1 LLYTVL
7 RKKRRILKMKF
18 LEEKIKQEP
27 LDEEQCWQAV
37 LTRNAQVDG
46 AFVVAVRTTGIYCR
60 PSCPARRPH
69 REHVT
74 FFRLPE
80 EASAA
85 GFRPCRRCH
94 PDLAHLPEPQ
104 AELIEQISHHIET
117 HLDAPLHLADLSQK
131 FHMSPYHLQRTF
143 KRIKGITP
151 RQYVESCRLGQF
163 KTRLHEGE
171 TVTGALYDAGYQS
184 SSSVYERA
192 HVQLGMT
199 PTAYRQGGKGM
210 RIGYTVVESPLGYV
224 LVAATERGVAA
235 VRFGDS
241 EQAIE
246 ADFVREY
253 PKAELTRDD
262 EQLRPWVTLLLHSL
276 QGQPSQQQVPLDVQ
290 ASTFQW
296 KVWQALRAIP
306 IGQTRSYHEIA
317 QAIGQ
322 PTAARAVAQACA
334 SNPVAVFIP
343 CHRVVRNDGQLGG
356 YHWGVERKQQLLSR
370 EHAIL
375 TDHSSSAETNRLHS
389 REGTSMPGM
398 REAEV

>member
-1 LLYTVL
+1 MSYAV
-7 RKKRRILKMKF
+7 
-18 LEEKIKQEP
+18 EKIKQEP

-37 LTRNAQVDG
+37 LTRDAQVDG
-46 AFVVAVRTTGIYCR
+46 TFVFAVRSTGIYCR

-69 REHVT
+69 REHVA

-85 GFRPCRRCH
+85 GFRSCQRCH
-94 PDLAHLPEPQ
+94 PEQAHLVEPQ
-104 AELIEQISHHIET
+104 TELIEQVCRYIET
-117 HLDAPLHLADLSQK
+117 HLDAPLHLDDLSQQ
-131 FHMSPYHLQRTF
+131 FHLSPYHLQRTF
-143 KRIKGITP
+143 KRIKGVTP

-163 KTRLHEGE
+163 KARLHAGE

-184 SSSVYERA
+184 SSSVYARTP
-192 HVQLGMT
+192 VQLGMT
-199 PTAYRQGGKGM
+199 PTAYRRGGKGM

-241 EQAIE
+241 ENALE
-246 ADFVREY
+246 ADLVREF
-253 PKAELTRDD
+253 PQADLIRDD
-262 EQLRPWVTLLLHSL
+262 EQLHPWVTLLLHSL
-276 QGQPSQQQVPLDVQ
+276 QGQPSPQAVPLDVQ

-296 KVWQALRAIP
+296 KVWQALRSIP
-306 IGQTRSYHEIA
+306 TGQTRSYHEIA

-343 CHRVVRNDGQLGG
+343 CHRVVRNNGQLGG
-356 YHWGVERKQQLLSR
+356 YRWGVERKQQLLAI
-370 EHAIL
+370 EHAA
-375 TDHSSSAETNRLHS
+375 TASSSSAEMNDQQW
-389 REGTSMPGM
+389 REGMSTPG
-398 REAEV
+398 RRKAEA

>member
-1 LLYTVL
+1 MNY
-7 RKKRRILKMKF
+7 

-27 LDEEQCWQAV
+27 LDEEQCWSAF

-46 AFVVAVRTTGIYCR
+46 EFVVAVRTTGIYCR

-69 REHVT
+69 REHVA

-85 GFRPCRRCH
+85 GFRPCRRCR
-94 PDLAHLPEPQ
+94 PDLAQLPEPQ
-104 AELIEQISHHIET
+104 AELIEQVCRYIET
-117 HLDAPLHLADLSQK
+117 HLDTPMRLADLSQQ

-143 KRIKGITP
+143 KRIKSITP

-163 KTRLHEGE
+163 KARLHEGE

-184 SSSVYERA
+184 SSSLYARTS
-192 HVQLGMT
+192 VQLGMT
-199 PTAYRQGGKGM
+199 PTTYRKGGKGM
-210 RIGYTVVESPLGYV
+210 SIGYTVVESPLGYV

-241 EQAIE
+241 EQALETDLIH
-246 ADFVREY
+246 EY

-262 EQLRPWVTLLLHSL
+262 EQLRPWVTLLLNSL
-276 QGQPSQQQVPLDVQ
+276 QGQPSPQPVPLDIQ

-306 IGQTRSYHEIA
+306 IGQTRSYHDIA

-322 PTAARAVAQACA
+322 PTATRAVAQACA
-334 SNPVAVFIP
+334 TNPVAVFIP
-343 CHRVVRNDGQLGG
+343 CHRVVRNNGQLGG
-356 YHWGVERKQQLLSR
+356 YRWGVERKQQLLAH
-370 EHAIL
+370 EHAA
-375 TDHSSSAETNRLHS
+375 TTAHSSIAETNQRQV
-389 REGTSMPGM
+389 REGAFQ
-398 REAEV
+398 RL

>member
-1 LLYTVL
+1 MRNT
-7 RKKRRILKMKF
+7 
-18 LEEKIKQEP
+18 LEELKQEL

-37 LTRNAQVDG
+37 LARNVQADG
-46 AFVVAVRTTGIYCR
+46 TFVVAVRTTGIYCR
-60 PSCPARRPH
+60 PSCPARHPY
-69 REHVT
+69 REHVS

-94 PDLAHLPEPQ
+94 PDQVQLPEPQ
-104 AELIEQISHHIET
+104 AELIERVCHYIQT
-117 HLDAPLHLADLSQK
+117 HLDAPLHLADLSQQ

-143 KRIKGITP
+143 KRIKGVTP
-151 RQYVESCRLGQF
+151 RQFVESCRLGDF
-163 KTRLHEGE
+163 KARLHEGE
-171 TVTGALYDAGYQS
+171 TVTDALYNAGYQS

-192 HVQLGMT
+192 PVQLGMT
-199 PTAYRQGGKGM
+199 PTAYRKGGKGM
-210 RIGYTVVESPLGYV
+210 RIGYSIVESQLGYV

-241 EQAIE
+241 EQTVE

-262 EQLRPWVTLLLHSL
+262 EQLSPWVNLLLLSL
-276 QGQPSQQQVPLDVQ
+276 QGRPSIQQVSLDVH
-290 ASTFQW
+290 ATTFQW

-306 IGQTRSYHEIA
+306 IGQIRSYQEIA

-334 SNPVAVFIP
+334 TNPVAVFIP
-343 CHRVVRNDGQLGG
+343 CHRVVRNNGQLGG
-356 YHWGVERKQQLLSR
+356 YHWGVERKQQLLAN

-375 TDHSSSAETNRLHS
+375 AASSSYAGTNQKHLRD
-389 REGTSMPGM
+389 EPTTSM
-398 REAEV
+398 RKVEA

>member
-1 LLYTVL
+1 MRHTV
-7 RKKRRILKMKF
+7 
-18 LEEKIKQEP
+18 EEIKQET
-27 LDEEQCWQAV
+27 LDEEQCWSAV
-37 LTRNAQVDG
+37 LTRNPLVDG
-46 AFVVAVRTTGIYCR
+46 SFVVAVRTTGIYCR

-69 REHVT
+69 RKHVA

-85 GFRPCRRCH
+85 GYRPCRRCH

-104 AELIEQISHHIET
+104 AELIEQVCRYIET
-117 HLDAPLHLADLSQK
+117 HLDAKLHLADLSKQ

-151 RQYVESCRLGQF
+151 RQYVESFRLGQF
-163 KTRLHEGE
+163 KQRLLEGE

-184 SSSVYERA
+184 SSSLYGRTS
-192 HVQLGMT
+192 VQLGMT
-199 PTAYRQGGKGM
+199 PTIYRKGGEGM
-210 RIGYTVVESPLGYV
+210 QIGYTVVESPLGYV

-253 PKAELTRDD
+253 PKAGLTRDD
-262 EQLRPWVTLLLHSL
+262 EQIRPWVTLLLQSL
-276 QGQPSQQQVPLDVQ
+276 QGQPSTQQVSLDVQ

-296 KVWQALRAIP
+296 KVWQALRDIP
-306 IGQTRSYHEIA
+306 TGQTRSYNEIA

-334 SNPVAVFIP
+334 TNPVAVFIP
-343 CHRVVRNDGQLGG
+343 CHRVVRNNGQLGG
-356 YHWGVERKQQLLSR
+356 YRWGVERKQQLLAR
-370 EHAIL
+370 EHAAP
-375 TDHSSSAETNRLHS
+375 TAPSTSAGTNQQQLQ
-389 REGTSMPGM
+389 EGTSTLTM
-398 REAEV
+398 RKSGA